1 MISTELRCL
10 LPSTVY
16 GAESAHHDGAQRSS
30 EEQSR
35 PAGPLVAL
43 EVLSCP
49 SVLED
54 YNRRLADGCQFGGE
68 PEPPRKSQMKMK
80 SADVVDGGLFTES
93 YCNICN
99 AQLISESQRT
109 AHYEEVMRRQPSLL
123 VLLIWQ
129 QCIPKANL
137 GLRQTTLF
145 ACPHWCSSWR
155 LDKRPVWR
163 TTSKKHANKVR
174 LFYMLHPKDG
184 GPPSKRLRPDN
195 PCRRALRPRARW
207 GRCAGSTWIWGNFE
221 DCAETEVDR
230 NKCCTLCNM
239 FFTSAIVAQSHYQG
253 KTHAKRVRLVL
264 GEPPSLSAVAS
275 LTDADSPQTPVPTDP
290 SACPPTSPAL
300 PFPVAVVGGNGG
312 REAGKY
318 CCLCGAWFNNPL
330 MAQQHYEGKKHR
342 RNAARARLLEQLAGS
357 LDATEC
363 TGLRSSYSCSV
374 CNVVL
379 NSIEQYHAH
388 LQGSKHQNKPQ
399 GQEVGDGNPFS
410 LLLLV
415 LYSISTTED
424 ATAAQRVGGRL

>member
-1 MISTELRCL
+1 
-10 LPSTVY
+10 
-16 GAESAHHDGAQRSS
+16 
-30 EEQSR
+30 
-35 PAGPLVAL
+35 
-43 EVLSCP
+43 
-49 SVLED
+49 
-54 YNRRLADGCQFGGE
+54 
-68 PEPPRKSQMKMK
+68 MK

-109 AHYEEVMRRQPSLL
+109 AHYE
-123 VLLIWQ
+123 
-129 QCIPKANL
+129 
-137 GLRQTTLF
+137 
-145 ACPHWCSSWR
+145 
-155 LDKRPVWR
+155 
-163 TTSKKHANKVR
+163 SKKHANKVR

-195 PCRRALRPRARW
+195 PADA
-207 GRCAGSTWIWGNFE
+207 
-221 DCAETEVDR
+221 DKVDR

-264 GEPPSLSAVAS
+264 GEPPSLSA
-275 LTDADSPQTPVPTDP
+275 TPVPTDP

-300 PFPVAVVGGNGG
+300 PLPVAVVGGNGG

-388 LQGSKHQNKPQ
+388 LQGSKHQNNLKQHQP
-399 GQEVGDGNPFS
+399 
-410 LLLLV
+410 
-415 LYSISTTED
+415 
-424 ATAAQRVGGRL
+424 